1 MSDATFTFELVSPE
15 RLLTSGT
22 AESVV
27 LPGTEGDFQVFAA
40 HAPVVSTLR
49 PGVIDVA
56 FPDKEGARYFVK
68 AGLVEVTG
76 DRCTVLAQDAEDVK
90 DLSSERIAQEISSA
104 ERRRDNAGD
113 NHDEKALADR
123 TIEQLQSLV

>member
-1 MSDATFTFELVSPE
+1 MTDATFTFELVSPE
-15 RLLTSGT
+15 RLLTSGA

-27 LPGTEGDFQVFAA
+27 LPGAEGDFQVFAA

-49 PGVIDVA
+49 PGVINVA
-56 FPDKEGARYFVK
+56 FPDKEDARYFVK

-76 DRCTVLAQDAEDVK
+76 ERCTVLAQDAEDVK
-90 DLSSERIAQEISSA
+90 DLSSEKISEEISSA

-113 NHDEKALADR
+113 DHDEKALAER